1 MSDSVLGTIIVTHN
15 SAADIEACLDAAIPL
30 LPADAP
36 IVVVDNASGDGTGD
50 ILERYKGRVTYLANP
65 TNVGFGRACNQAA
78 AALQTEWLL
87 LINPDV
93 RLVELSVMDIQS
105 LGKQATVGAASA
117 RLADAATGA
126 WSASRWAFPPDFL
139 GAFIHSWGCL
149 TPRFGART
157 QYRLFRRR
165 QGRWASAALLA
176 IKRTAWD
183 AVGGFC
189 PSYFLYYED
198 MDIGRRLQRS
208 GFETVATSSIRGTHT
223 GGASFHGTPLFERTS
238 WSIAG
243 WLTYVSTWSG
253 PVKAVRCARLL
264 VANLLLAIAFTRLVE
279 VTPGLAHRARSKRQ
293 DLGELLSLVQAA
305 LKERRANPVRGD
317 VEPTPM
323 HLARVALSPHG
334 TLGSNRD

>member
-1 MSDSVLGTIIVTHN
+1 MSDPVLGAIIVTHN
-15 SAADIEACLDAAIPL
+15 SAADIEACLEAAIRF

-36 IVVVDNASGDGTGD
+36 IVVVDNASSDGTSG
-50 ILERYKGRVTYLANP
+50 ILESYAGRITHLANMK
-65 TNVGFGRACNQAA
+65 NVGFGRACNQAA

-87 LINPDV
+87 FINPDV
-93 RLVELSVMDIQS
+93 LLTGLSAIDLQS
-105 LGKQATVGAASA
+105 LGRQATVGAVSA
-117 RLADAATGA
+117 RLADPATGA
-126 WSASRWAFPPDFL
+126 WIASRWAFPPDFL
-139 GAFIHSWGCL
+139 GAFIYSWGCL
-149 TPRFGART
+149 TPRFSARSL
-157 QYRLFRRR
+157 YRLLRSR
-165 QGRWASAALLA
+165 QGRWAPAALLA

-183 AVGGFC
+183 AVGGYC
-189 PSYFLYYED
+189 PSYYLYYED
-198 MDIGRRLQRS
+198 VDIGRRLQRS
-208 GFETVATSSIRGTHT
+208 GFETVATSAIQGTHT
-223 GGASFHGTPLFERTS
+223 GGASFHGTPRFERTS

-323 HLARVALSPHG
+323 HLTRVALSPDG
-334 TLGSNRD
+334 ALGFDRP